1 MKTVLQSTWGPRSL
15 NLGIPA
21 ITLDSLFSWKIKEL
35 KEKDYP
41 TELTSQKPVFKK
53 LELFCLSS
61 KQNRIS
67 QRPKV
72 ILGITVV
79 CMMLGPQHVCACS
92 VNKSPLTICNPKL
105 NIQKTKIMASGPV
118 TSWEID
124 GKTVEAVSDF
134 SFLGFKITAN
144 GDCSHDIKRHYSL
157 EGKLWPT

>member
-1 MKTVLQSTWGPRSL
+1 MENKGVEGK
-15 NLGIPA
+15 N
-21 ITLDSLFSWKIKEL
+21 
-35 KEKDYP
+35 YP
-41 TELTSQKPVFKK
+41 TEPASQETVLKK

-67 QRPKV
+67 QRPKF

-92 VNKSPLTICNPKL
+92 VNKSRLTLCNPKL
-105 NIQKTKIMASGPV
+105 NIQKTKIMASGPI

-124 GKTVEAVSDF
+124 GETVEAVSDF
-134 SFLGFKITAN
+134 IFWGSKITAN

-157 EGKLWPT
+157 EGNL